1 MSRPESP
8 LLETLRTLPAV
19 VEPWFRAIPVDRLDL
34 RRTAEAW
41 TLREHLYH
49 VAAVQP
55 MLLGRMNLLR
65 DEAHPVIVP
74 YFPQNEPA
82 LADRYPSVDAAFDA
96 YRRLRV
102 EQLTLLES
110 VPDAVWS
117 KAATH
122 PEYERYD
129 LGLVVHHLVFH
140 EYWHFYRTEELW
152 LTRDDYLS

>member
-1 MSRPESP
+1 MSRPASVV
-8 LLETLRTLPAV
+8 LETLRTLPQV
-19 VEPWFRAIPVDRLDL
+19 VEPWFRAIPADRLDL
-34 RRTAEAW
+34 RRTTEAW

-49 VAAVQP
+49 VAAVQT
-55 MLLGRMNLLR
+55 MLLGRMRLLR
-65 DEAHPVIVP
+65 DDPRPVVVP

-82 LADRYPSVDAAFDA
+82 LGDRYPSVDAAFGE

-102 EQLTLLES
+102 EQMSLLES
-110 VPDAVWS
+110 VDPEIWDKPAE
-117 KAATH
+117 H

-152 LTRDDYLS
+152 LTRDGYLS

>member
-8 LLETLRTLPAV
+8 VLETLRTLPQV
-19 VEPWFRAIPVDRLDL
+19 VEPWFRAIPSDRLDL
-34 RRTAEAW
+34 RRTSEAW

-49 VAAVQP
+49 VAAVQT
-55 MLLGRMNLLR
+55 MLLGRMRLLR
-65 DEAHPVIVP
+65 DDPRPVVVP

-82 LADRYPSVDAAFDA
+82 LGDRYPSVDAAFGE

-102 EQLTLLES
+102 EQMALLDS
-110 VPDAVWS
+110 VDLEIWDKPAE
-117 KAATH
+117 H

-140 EYWHFYRTEELW
+140 EYWHFYRAEELW
-152 LTRDDYLS
+152 LTRDGYLS